1 MKSVP
6 PVPKPDHVPEAL
18 VVDFDFIE
26 LPGAEDDIQA
36 GYQAYQRGCPD
47 IFWTPQNG
55 GHWVATRAEDIVFMQ
70 RNTDVFSNRMVTL
83 PPFPEGTPPSIPL
96 EIDPPRHAQYRRPLM
111 QFLTPGAVKH
121 LEDGVRKV
129 AIDQIEALLPQG
141 GCEFIEDFAKVLPI
155 HVFLDAVDLP
165 REDASMLL
173 PIAEKSVRA
182 RSIEDR
188 IEAHREMSGYLLGWV
203 RKRRAEP
210 GDDLL
215 SQIVTI
221 DVDGEMISED
231 EALSYATLVLFGGLD
246 TVAGMIGLIGK
257 FLAEHPDKCKEL
269 VENLDDAK
277 FLKNAIE
284 ELIRRHGIANTAR
297 VLTQDYDYK
306 GVHFKKGD
314 HILPPN
320 LLAGVDDRVIDDPL
334 TVDFN
339 RKKPVHAS
347 FGNGAHACP
356 GAGLARR
363 EIAVFLEEWLRRI
376 PEFRVKPGTK
386 PVLETGQVNGI
397 IKLELVWP

>member
-6 PVPKPDHVPEAL
+6 PVPKPDHVPDAL
-18 VVDFDFIE
+18 VVDFDFVE

-36 GYQAYQRGCPD
+36 GYQAFQRNCPD

-55 GHWVATRAEDIVFMQ
+55 GHWVATRADDIIFMQ
-70 RNTDVFSNRMVTL
+70 RNTDIFSNAAVTL
-83 PPFPEGTPPSIPL
+83 PPPPEGTPPSIPL

-111 QFLTPGAVKH
+111 QFLTPTAVKH
-121 LEDGVRKV
+121 LEDGVRQV
-129 AIDQIEALLPQG
+129 AIDQIEKLLPQG
-141 GCEFIEDFAKVLPI
+141 GCEFVNDFAKVLPI
-155 HVFLDAVDLP
+155 NVFLDAVALP
-165 REDASMLL
+165 REDKNFLL

-182 RSIEDR
+182 RSVEER
-188 IEAHREMSGYLLGWV
+188 LGAFTQMSAYLHGWV
-203 RKRRAEP
+203 QQRRDNP

-215 SQIVTI
+215 SKIVTI
-221 DVDGEMISED
+221 DVDGQMISEA
-231 EALSYATLVLFGGLD
+231 EAVNYATLVLFGGLD

-257 FLAEHPDKCKEL
+257 FLAENPDHRRQL
-269 VENLDDAK
+269 VANIDDPK

-297 VLTQDYDYK
+297 VLTQGYTYK
-306 GVHFKKGD
+306 GVQFRKGD
-314 HILPPN
+314 RILPPN
-320 LLAGVDDRVIDDPL
+320 LLAGVDDRVNTNPL
-334 TVDFN
+334 EVDFT
-339 RKKPVHAS
+339 REKPTHAS

-376 PEFRVKPGTK
+376 PEFCVKPGTK

-397 IKLELVWP
+397 IELQLVWP

>member
-6 PVPKPDHVPEAL
+6 PVPKPDHVPDAL
-18 VVDFDFIE
+18 VVDFDFVE

-36 GYQAYQRGCPD
+36 GYQAFQHNCPD

-70 RNTDVFSNRMVTL
+70 RNTDIFSNAGVTL
-83 PPFPEGTPPSIPL
+83 PPPPEGTPLSIPL

-121 LEDGVRKV
+121 LEDGVRQV
-129 AIDQIEALLPQG
+129 AIDQIEKLLPQG
-141 GCEFIEDFAKVLPI
+141 GCEFVNDFAKVLPI
-155 HVFLDAVDLP
+155 NVFLDAVALP
-165 REDASMLL
+165 REDKDFLL

-182 RSIEDR
+182 RSVEER
-188 IEAHREMSGYLLGWV
+188 VEAYTQMGGYLYGWV
-203 RKRRAEP
+203 QQRRANP

-215 SQIVTI
+215 SKIVTI
-221 DVDGEMISED
+221 DVDGQMISEL
-231 EALSYATLVLFGGLD
+231 EAVNYATLVLFGGLD

-257 FLAEHPDKCKEL
+257 FLAEHPDHRRQL
-269 VENLDDAK
+269 VENINDPK
-277 FLKNAIE
+277 FLKSAIE

-297 VLTQDYDYK
+297 VLTQDYAYK
-306 GVHFKKGD
+306 GVEFRKGD
-314 HILPPN
+314 RILPPN
-320 LLAGVDDRVIDDPL
+320 LLAGVDDRVNANPL
-334 TVDFN
+334 EVDFT
-339 RKKPVHAS
+339 REKPVHAS

-376 PEFRVKPGTK
+376 PEFSVKPGTK

-397 IKLELVWP
+397 IELQLVWP